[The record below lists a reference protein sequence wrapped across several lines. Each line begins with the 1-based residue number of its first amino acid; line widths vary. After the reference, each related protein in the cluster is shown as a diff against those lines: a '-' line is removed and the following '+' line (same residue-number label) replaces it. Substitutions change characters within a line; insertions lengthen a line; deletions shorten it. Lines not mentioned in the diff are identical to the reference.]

1 MNAHE
6 YEFADE
12 DDTVDENAIEN
23 SAEMAAF
30 VTLLRQHERAREEAE
45 TQRSTPEQP
54 EGAPVTVASD
64 DTKQTARNTTKQ
76 TDSTT
81 IGTSWDHTTNKPS
94 WSASSSDKTN
104 GGARIITTI
113 NHDDNAETKETAT
126 KDKPS
131 NPEKGCNPITN
142 DNIVMLMKDDKMKD
156 DEIKDDEI
164 KDEEKKPPAILTH
177 LENQDSPHYS
187 DDNAHEESTDTRGR
201 TTRRRNSIGNSGGG
215 KRGYSTAGMVT
226 RARSKERPLGKESTT
241 AVGSTT
247 AAASTSEVEPF
258 TVVSS
263 LESIAGSETGAR
275 NSTSTKPNELP
286 PASKKRKVTPATTAR
301 RGPCTTTHKEETV
314 SVMEYEGILELS
326 SADFHGEAN
335 TKYESG
341 TKLARWIKQGD
352 KALEMIV
359 YNSQEKTCFR
369 EKLTETEVKFHFTM
383 ADFAKNS
390 TKSDWV
396 PLTAAFGW
404 WTNTSMIF
412 NVKEQSVEKN

>member
-45 TQRSTPEQP
+45 AQRSTPEQP

-76 TDSTT
+76 TDSTF

-286 PASKKRKVTPATTAR
+286 PASKKGKLLLLPLHAEDHVPLHTKKRQS
-301 RGPCTTTHKEETV
+301 V
-314 SVMEYEGILELS
+314 SW
-326 SADFHGEAN
+326 N
-335 TKYESG
+335 TKEFWNCPAPTS
-341 TKLARWIKQGD
+341 TEKQTRNMRVAQNLQDG
-352 KALEMIV
+352 
-359 YNSQEKTCFR
+359 
-369 EKLTETEVKFHFTM
+369 
-383 ADFAKNS
+383 
-390 TKSDWV
+390 
-396 PLTAAFGW
+396 
-404 WTNTSMIF
+404 
-412 NVKEQSVEKN
+412 

>member
-6 YEFADE
+6 YDYAD
-12 DDTVDENAIEN
+12 DNDTVDEAAIEN
-23 SAEMAAF
+23 SAEMTAF
-30 VTLLRQHERAREEAE
+30 VTLLRQHQRAREEAE
-45 TQRSTPEQP
+45 AQRSTPEQP

-64 DTKQTARNTTKQ
+64 DTKKTARNTTKQ

-131 NPEKGCNPITN
+131 NPEKG
-142 DNIVMLMKDDKMKD
+142 
-156 DEIKDDEI
+156 
-164 KDEEKKPPAILTH
+164 EEKKP
-177 LENQDSPHYS
+177 Q
-187 DDNAHEESTDTRGR
+187 
-201 TTRRRNSIGNSGGG
+201 NSGGG

-263 LESIAGSETGAR
+263 LESIAGS
-275 NSTSTKPNELP
+275 SLP

-383 ADFAKNS
+383 VLPRIRQKPS
-390 TKSDWV
+390 GRHSRQ
-396 PLTAAFGW
+396 P
-404 WTNTSMIF
+404 
-412 NVKEQSVEKN
+412 